1 MFFKTPLFS
10 AALVLFSA
18 ASSTL
23 TSAIKLDLNLEAE
36 GSWYGLTGNGSGK
49 KLAAISYK
57 GDIFRSE
64 NGGKDWHQMTNF
76 SENRPH
82 DNSYGKNF
90 IDITS
95 NLEGDVLYSV
105 ELGGL
110 IWKSMNGGL
119 DWAPVSEMDNQNWA
133 TIASN
138 DKGDIVVAAV
148 DKGNLWISTDFGV
161 TWSEK
166 TNFPSDEVHPWV
178 KVASNTAGN
187 RMVAVADG
195 GGVYISSNTGES
207 WKEVTSLEKNKR
219 WSSVTMNDEGNQI
232 YIVNDK
238 QLWISK
244 DFGKSWE
251 QSRVGVNQMTWDE
264 ELAEDETN
272 DFSFMYVTCN
282 GKGNVVVV
290 ANEYDNIY
298 VSNDYGKSIGPILDP
313 EMAEDFAWANPI
325 LNRNGN
331 GLTVLQAPGVI
342 LVTQEESEERL
353 EKQKDFL
360 MIENAGE
367 VEDVLHTIIL
377 KEIEEA
383 QSQMDTAQQ
392 EALKETIDESDRE
405 IYGTENVYFEKVGTE
420 ERSIDE
426 IMEEVLATTKN

>member
-1 MFFKTPLFS
+1 
-10 AALVLFSA
+10 
-18 ASSTL
+18 
-23 TSAIKLDLNLEAE
+23 
-36 GSWYGLTGNGSGK
+36 
-49 KLAAISYK
+49 
-57 GDIFRSE
+57 
-64 NGGKDWHQMTNF
+64 
-76 SENRPH
+76 
-82 DNSYGKNF
+82 
-90 IDITS
+90 
-95 NLEGDVLYSV
+95 
-105 ELGGL
+105 
-110 IWKSMNGGL
+110 
-119 DWAPVSEMDNQNWA
+119 MDNQNWA